1 MTVQENRKSLTVSNC
16 HSTWDQKIVAVN
28 RCHCNRCCHKSPLS
42 LVGSLSQLSAHR
54 TYIILSSP
62 RPETIVGRLSQH
74 SAFVRICLTHV
85 VNCHGGGR
93 KNVFISPTG
102 FSSRAKLDY
111 TGFGKS
117 SIPWLRDPGRK
128 GARASSSN
136 LGIRPM
142 PNPVSNQ
149 IDPSFK
155 IVQSKARCL
164 QPQLR
169 SETGK
174 ITKWI

>member
-1 MTVQENRKSLTVSNC
+1 M
-16 HSTWDQKIVAVN
+16 
-28 RCHCNRCCHKSPLS
+28 
-42 LVGSLSQLSAHR
+42 LSQITTQSRRVTLTAHR

-62 RPETIVGRLSQH
+62 TPRDDLGSIKSTQRVGGLG
-74 SAFVRICLTHV
+74 RICLTDAC
-85 VNCHGGGR
+85 CHGGGR

-117 SIPWLRDPGRK
+117 SIPWLRDAGILA
-128 GARASSSN
+128 ARASSSN
-136 LGIRPM
+136 LGIRPL

>member
-42 LVGSLSQLSAHR
+42 LVGSLSQLTGR
-54 TYIILSSP
+54 TSSY
-62 RPETIVGRLSQH
+62 RARLPETILGRLSQH
-74 SAFVRICLTHV
+74 SALGRICLTDAC
-85 VNCHGGGR
+85 CHGGGR

-136 LGIRPM
+136 LGIRPL